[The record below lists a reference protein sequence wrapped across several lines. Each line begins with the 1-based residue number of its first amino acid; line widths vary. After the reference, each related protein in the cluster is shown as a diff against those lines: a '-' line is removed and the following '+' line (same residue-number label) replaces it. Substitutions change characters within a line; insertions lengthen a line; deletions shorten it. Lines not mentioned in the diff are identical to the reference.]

1 MKDISIIIEQSF
13 LFQFDFFLPFG
24 LTPVIKYNENDSVCV
39 RPLANKKFNHH
50 LIINL

>member
-24 LTPVIKYNENDSVCV
+24 LAISLNAFFIKSLLLWN
-39 RPLANKKFNHH
+39 
-50 LIINL
+50 